1 MKLRNADPGGAGT
14 GRGLRIVAALVVTL
28 LAAICAGPA
37 PLPQAGA
44 SGREFAA
51 LKRQMDQFDLRLR
64 DALLKMF
71 EARPFVILE
80 EPKSTY
86 LEGFGV
92 VVHAELNLYPVAVL
106 SPFTSRQAFDNE
118 AKIEQEQKPLRLKEL
133 RNRLREM
140 LVEQGTALTLLPS
153 EENVAIVIH
162 LFNVRQQANIPGQ
175 VVAQARRQALL
186 ELTARG
192 AAPEPA
198 ALARAVVLREF

>member
-28 LAAICAGPA
+28 LAGVCAAA
-37 PLPQAGA
+37 PPPQAGA

-51 LKRQMDQFDLRLR
+51 LKRQMDQFDQRLR

-92 VVHAELNLYPVAVL
+92 VVHAELNLYPVAML
-106 SPFTSRQAFDNE
+106 SPFTSKQALDNE
-118 AKIEQEQKPLRLKEL
+118 IKLEQEQKPLRLKEL
-133 RNRLREM
+133 RNRLREL
-140 LVEQGTALTLLPS
+140 LVEQGTALTLLS
-153 EENVAIVIH
+153 TEENVAIVIH
-162 LFNVRQQANIPGQ
+162 LFNVRPQANIPGQ
-175 VVAQARRQALL
+175 VVVQAKRQALL
-186 ELTARG
+186 ELKTRG
-192 AAPEPA
+192 GAPEPA
-198 ALARAVVLREF
+198 ALARAVSLREF

>member
-1 MKLRNADPGGAGT
+1 MR
-14 GRGLRIVAALVVTL
+14 LRIAARGFSGRAILAALLMAL
-28 LAAICAGPA
+28 LGVFAAAPA
-37 PLPQAGA
+37 PQAGA
-44 SGREFAA
+44 PGRDFAA
-51 LKRQMDQFDLRLR
+51 LKRQMDQGDQQLR

-71 EARPFVILE
+71 EARPFMILG

-106 SPFTSRQAFDNE
+106 SPFTSKQALDNE
-118 AKIEQEQKPLRLKEL
+118 IKLEQEQKPLRLKEL
-133 RNRLREM
+133 RNRLREV
-140 LVEQGTALTLLPS
+140 LAEQGTALTQLSS

-175 VVAQARRQALL
+175 VVAQAKRHALL
-186 ELTARG
+186 ELRARG

-198 ALARAVVLREF
+198 ALARVVSLREF

>member
-1 MKLRNADPGGAGT
+1 MRLQNADPRGAGT
-14 GRGLRIVAALVVTL
+14 ARGLRIVAALVVTL
-28 LAAICAGPA
+28 LAGVSAAA
-37 PLPQAGA
+37 PPPQTSA

-51 LKRQMDQFDLRLR
+51 LKRQMDQFDQQLR

-71 EARPFVILE
+71 EARPFVILG

-106 SPFTSRQAFDNE
+106 SPFISKQALDNE
-118 AKIEQEQKPLRLKEL
+118 IKLEQEQKPLRLKEL
-133 RNRLREM
+133 RTRLREM
-140 LVEQGTALTLLPS
+140 LVEQGAALTQLSS
-153 EENVAIVIH
+153 EESVAIVIH

-186 ELTARG
+186 ELKARG

-198 ALARAVVLREF
+198 ALARAITLREF

>member
-1 MKLRNADPGGAGT
+1 MKLRIAARGFS
-14 GRGLRIVAALVVTL
+14 GRAILAALLIAL
-28 LAAICAGPA
+28 LGVFAAAPA
-37 PLPQAGA
+37 PQAGA
-44 SGREFAA
+44 PGRDFAA
-51 LKRQMDQFDLRLR
+51 LKRQMDQFDQRLQ

-71 EARPFVILE
+71 EARPFVILG

-106 SPFTSRQAFDNE
+106 SPFTSKQALDNE
-118 AKIEQEQKPLRLKEL
+118 IKLEQEQKPLRLREL
-133 RNRLREM
+133 RNRLREV
-140 LVEQGTALTLLPS
+140 LVEQGAALTQLPS

-186 ELTARG
+186 ELKARG

-198 ALARAVVLREF
+198 ALARAVSLREF